1 MPRGRP
7 RKTQAEGEMETVEKT
22 KPRSIAVDLELY
34 DVISST
40 ADTLADELGFRP
52 TLSQALSYLIKK
64 ANVAPSKAASQ
75 PASDGQGT
83 TEQPG

>member
-7 RKTQAEGEMETVEKT
+7 RKTQTEGDMETTEKA
-22 KPRSIAVDLELY
+22 KPRSITIEPELFE
-34 DVISST
+34 VISST

-64 ANVAPSKAASQ
+64 ANVVPPKPAAE
-75 PASDGQGT
+75 PASNGQAAA
-83 TEQPG
+83 EQPG